1 MTQGEGIE
9 QQVKTVDMKVNMLDN
24 KVDKILMVLT
34 GNSMDK
40 DDRGIIGTVND
51 HDDRITKIERKFEGI
66 IARAIGIGIGLS
78 LMAGVG
84 IREFVEIIFKK

>member
-1 MTQGEGIE
+1 MTTGEGIE
-9 QQVKTVDMKVNMLDN
+9 KQVKEVDTKVNLVDN

-40 DDRGIIGTVND
+40 DDRGLIGAVND
-51 HDDRITKIERKFEGI
+51 HDDRIAKIERKFEGI
-66 IARAIGIGIGLS
+66 IAKAIGIGIGLS